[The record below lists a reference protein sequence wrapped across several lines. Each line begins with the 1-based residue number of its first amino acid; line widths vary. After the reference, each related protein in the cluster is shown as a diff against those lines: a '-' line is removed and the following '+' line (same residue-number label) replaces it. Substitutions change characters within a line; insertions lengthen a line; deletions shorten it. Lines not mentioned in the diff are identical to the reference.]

1 MRQFGEV
8 LRVAVQG
15 SIDLLSARSEIKKE
29 FRADVTIIA
38 SGKNNPLKFL
48 PTAEGV
54 MLQLVGQS
62 FPGFMPLVAA
72 LQEAFNDL
80 AVHQIA
86 LMAGIRA
93 AYAEAVTSLSPSA
106 LEKKSASSGGML
118 TRLSSLHR
126 KAALWDEYQ
135 QKYDSIRQHAEDD
148 LMAFSGQTFV
158 QAYENAARSAGGTP

>member
-1 MRQFGEV
+1 MGRSHALAYHRIPGFEICGIVTRSAESRAALNREMGSEYPEFGDFHEA
-8 LRVAVQG
+8 LRVSKPDAV
-15 SIDLLSARSEIKKE
+15 SVSTYPD
-29 FRADVTIIA
+29 T
-38 SGKNNPLKFL
+38 
-48 PTAEGV
+48 
-54 MLQLVGQS
+54 
-62 FPGFMPLVAA
+62 
-72 LQEAFNDL
+72 
-80 AVHQIA
+80 H
-86 LMAGIRA
+86 A